1 MGSANIVTQFSTPNK
16 AMPEGNKIW
25 VLEALV
31 GSNRPTTNFP
41 EISVD
46 QNRFNRLVE
55 KSGLGA
61 ERRRESPVIKM
72 GFHFVRSKTG
82 VWCVESVSGI

>member
-1 MGSANIVTQFSTPNK
+1 MD
-16 AMPEGNKIW
+16 
-25 VLEALV
+25 
-31 GSNRPTTNFP
+31 SNRF
-41 EISVD
+41 D
-46 QNRFNRLVE
+46 CLVE

-82 VWCVESVSGI
+82 VCCVESVVGI